1 MKMPIYIAVLDDHDL
16 IAEAIK
22 SMINEHETYQFVLG
36 FTSSAQLIEFL
47 RVNQKINILLLDI
60 HLNHEDGLQVCKDLT
75 NQFPQL
81 SKIMLTSLTQQSL
94 VTEALKNGA
103 RGYLPKNVSFEQLID
118 AFDTVSKGQ
127 IYLHPEINFVP
138 TNNQNKSSYDYLPKL
153 TRRETEILQL
163 ILDELTTLEI
173 ADKLCI
179 TVSTVETHRS
189 SLLSKTGSK
198 NVVGLIKFTIE
209 KGLLTSQ

>member
-1 MKMPIYIAVLDDHDL
+1 MVDSKV
-16 IAEAIK
+16 
-22 SMINEHETYQFVLG
+22 
-36 FTSSAQLIEFL
+36 
-47 RVNQKINILLLDI
+47 ILLS
-60 HLNHEDGLQVCKDLT
+60 G
-75 NQFPQL
+75 
-81 SKIMLTSLTQQSL
+81 
-94 VTEALKNGA
+94 G
-103 RGYLPKNVSFEQLID
+103 
-118 AFDTVSKGQ
+118 
-127 IYLHPEINFVP
+127 

-163 ILDELTTLEI
+163 ILDELTTQEI

-198 NVVGLIKFTIE
+198 NVVGLIKYTIE

>member
-1 MKMPIYIAVLDDHDL
+1 MPIYIAVLDDHDL